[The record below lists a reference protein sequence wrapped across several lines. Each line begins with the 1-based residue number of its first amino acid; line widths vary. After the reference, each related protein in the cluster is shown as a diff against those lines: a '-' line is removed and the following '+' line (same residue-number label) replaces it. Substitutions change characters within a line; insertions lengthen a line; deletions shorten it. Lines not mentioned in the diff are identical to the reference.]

1 MGTAPIPGL
10 LIQMSWPAILSMTI
24 AALYNMVDS
33 IYVSRVSTDALTGVS
48 YAMPIQLFM
57 ISVAVGTGVGANS
70 LIARR
75 LGAKRYDDAD
85 QAATTSIFIAFA
97 SWLIFLIVGLFL
109 AKPFMA
115 SYTKDPV
122 IYGYGVDYLS
132 IVTTVS
138 LFALVEI
145 TIEKIF
151 QSTGNM
157 VAPMVISMS
166 GCIANIILDPI
177 FIFGMFGM
185 PRLEVKGA
193 AICTVAGQLL
203 SLIIGVILLK
213 RIKLPVSIKLK
224 GFRPRWEI
232 IKDIY
237 AVAFPSIVMQSI
249 GSVMLIVYNWI
260 VSATPVAVAVLGV
273 YFKIESFVFMPIFG
287 LQQGALP
294 LMGFNFG
301 ARNKKRMM
309 DTIRM
314 DILISFIIMVIGTIV
329 FQLFP
334 DKLMMLF
341 DADGELMRVGVLA
354 LREISLCFIP
364 AAFGVALETVFQ
376 ATGHGFYSLIA
387 SAIRQFVGI
396 LPLAYILY
404 NMYGV
409 NVVWYSFSI
418 AEVLGLIYML
428 VAFIFLYKRE
438 LKDMDKNEIYA

>member
-33 IYVSRVSTDALTGVS
+33 IYVSNISTDALTGVS

-75 LGAKRYDDAD
+75 LGAKRYEEAD
-85 QAATTSIFIAFA
+85 QAASTSIFLAFA
-97 SWLIFLIVGLFL
+97 SWLVFLVIGLFL
-109 AKPFMA
+109 AKPFME
-115 SYTKDPV
+115 SYTDNPV
-122 IYGYGVDYLS
+122 ISGYGIDYLS
-132 IVTTVS
+132 IVTTIS
-138 LFALVEI
+138 LFTLVEI

-157 VAPMVISMS
+157 VAPMVMGSI
-166 GCIANIILDPI
+166 GAITNIILDPI

-193 AICTVAGQLL
+193 AICTVASQLL
-203 SLIIGVILLK
+203 SLIIGMVLMK
-213 RIKLPVSIKLK
+213 KIKLPVNIKLK
-224 GFRPRWEI
+224 GFRPSWEI

-294 LMGFNFG
+294 LLGFNFG
-301 ARNKKRMM
+301 ARNRKRFM

-314 DILISFIIMVIGTIV
+314 NVLISFIIMLIGTLV
-329 FQLFP
+329 FQFFP
-334 DKLMMLF
+334 DRLMMLF
-341 DADGELMRVGVLA
+341 NAKGEFMRVGVLA

-404 NMYGV
+404 NMYGI

-428 VAFIFLYKRE
+428 VAYIFLYKRE
-438 LKDMDKNEIYA
+438 LKDMETIDNFA